1 MKMRSKFGALVG
13 AGLLTLAVAG
23 IALANTDLL
32 AGQVGI
38 SVTDKLGTQ
47 EECAGVEVGEGQI
60 FVHFVLTQSAE
71 SDGALHAVFSTDT
84 LDVANATKSNG
95 GNQNPPKYTLQWDGY
110 ITGDTSTT
118 LDSAYS
124 TANGDNLV
132 LSHVCFGAEVSFPPS
147 EEPSFNDTG
156 EPATDVPSEPN
167 TATIGSDGTSGPSD
181 SSWLLVAAV
190 GVLLASVVVMTPAR
204 AKNRR

>member
-1 MKMRSKFGALVG
+1 
-13 AGLLTLAVAG
+13 
-23 IALANTDLL
+23 
-32 AGQVGI
+32 
-38 SVTDKLGTQ
+38 
-47 EECAGVEVGEGQI
+47 
-60 FVHFVLTQSAE
+60 
-71 SDGALHAVFSTDT
+71 
-84 LDVANATKSNG
+84 
-95 GNQNPPKYTLQWDGY
+95 
-110 ITGDTSTT
+110 ITGDANTT

-132 LSHVCFGAEVSFPPS
+132 LSHACFGAETQSQPPS
-147 EEPSFNDTG
+147 EVPSFNDTG
-156 EPATDVPSEPN
+156 EPATDVPSEPASGVPSEPN

>member
-1 MKMRSKFGALVG
+1 MKIRSKFGALVG
-13 AGLLTLAVAG
+13 AGLLTFAVAG

-38 SVTDKLGTQ
+38 KVTDKTGTTD
-47 EECAGVEVGEGQI
+47 ECAGVEVGAGEI

-71 SDGALHAVFSTDT
+71 ADGALHAVFSTDT
-84 LDVANATKSNG
+84 LDVANASKSNG
-95 GNQNPPKYTLQWDGY
+95 NGPYTLQWDGT
-110 ITGDTSTT
+110 ITGDANTT

-132 LSHVCFGAEVSFPPS
+132 LSHACFGAETQSQPPS
-147 EEPSFNDTG
+147 EVPSFNDTG